1 METLNVVDEINNAGN
16 WLAEH
21 QVPLIKYAV
30 NRVTSNNMPPPRM
43 MPAAQPFAA
52 SSDKWP
58 TVVMQ

>member
-30 NRVTSNNMPPPRM
+30 NRVTSNNMPP
-43 MPAAQPFAA
+43 
-52 SSDKWP
+52 SDDARRSAIRGE
-58 TVVMQ
+58 Q